1 MPNSRRCTGKD
12 ALVTNIPGIC
22 IAVSTADCVP
32 VLVYAPDKKV
42 VAAIHAGWRGTVK
55 QIVAKTIRCMADRY
69 SCDPALMMAGIAPSI
84 SKEAFEVGEE
94 VVDAFRETRV
104 DMNRIME
111 RNAQTGKAHID
122 LWRQTVSSCC
132 NPDYC
137 RSVLKFPESAPI
149 TIMKIFSPPAGW
161 E

>member
-1 MPNSRRCTGKD
+1 
-12 ALVTNIPGIC
+12 
-22 IAVSTADCVP
+22 
-32 VLVYAPDKKV
+32 
-42 VAAIHAGWRGTVK
+42 
-55 QIVAKTIRCMADRY
+55 MADRY

-122 LWRQTVSSCC
+122 LWGGKPYPVAAIR
-132 NPDYC
+132 
-137 RSVLKFPESAPI
+137 I
-149 TIMKIFSPPAGW
+149 IAGAY
-161 E
+161 